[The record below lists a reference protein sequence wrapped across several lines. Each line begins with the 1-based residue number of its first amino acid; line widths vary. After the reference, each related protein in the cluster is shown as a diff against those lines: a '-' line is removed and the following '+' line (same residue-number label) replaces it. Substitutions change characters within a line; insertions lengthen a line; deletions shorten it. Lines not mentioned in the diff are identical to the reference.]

1 MLSSVGGETVPIEVA
16 PPKYVVMVNALQ
28 ERIGNGTYPP
38 GAMLPSESELMREFN
53 ASRPI
58 VVRAW
63 DLLRQDGWIESRQ
76 GKGRFALG
84 PAARSSRRAREH
96 PYELLDGAE
105 TASIKLLEAGPVK
118 ATTRIAGALN
128 VATGAR
134 LVGRRRLV
142 IADGVGPVE
151 LGTAYLAEGLADGT
165 DVGSSTPLPEGLLR
179 HVAQRKRVQFDHAA
193 ERISARTPTAE
204 EAGLLEI
211 GRRDPLL
218 TVLLSVCDR
227 TGTPLLA
234 VDVLLPATRHELED
248 VFPLS

>member
-1 MLSSVGGETVPIEVA
+1 VPIEVA
-16 PPKYVVMVNALQ
+16 PPKYVLIVNGIQ

-38 GAMLPSESELMREFN
+38 RAMLPSETELMREFG

-58 VVRAW
+58 VVRAL

-76 GKGRFALG
+76 GKGRFVLG

-96 PYELLDGAE
+96 SYELLDGAE
-105 TASIKLLEAGPVK
+105 TAGTKVLEARPVK
-118 ATTRIAGALN
+118 ASARVAAALGVPAGAPL
-128 VATGAR
+128 VA
-134 LVGRRRLV
+134 RRRLV
-142 IADGVGPVE
+142 VADGIGPVE
-151 LGTAYLAEGLADGT
+151 LGTAYLPEELAGGT

-179 HVAQRKRVQFDHAA
+179 HIAQRKGVQFDHAA

-211 GRRDPLL
+211 GRRDPIL
-218 TVLLSVCDR
+218 TVLLSICDR
-227 TGTPLLA
+227 VGTPLLA